1 MRYSPRSSLDDLGRF
16 AKTVSQDRVVSDQS
30 PLKRN
35 TETLPRD
42 LTSSIRSV
50 RISAYTC
57 DHLRQTR
64 KEFVLDKRLG
74 VKLER
79 FAMRFHYTFHA
90 QVRKHVEKAT

>member
-1 MRYSPRSSLDDLGRF
+1 VDDLGRF
-16 AKTVSQDRVVSDQS
+16 AKNVSQEKVVSEQS
-30 PLKRN
+30 TLKYN

-42 LTSSIRSV
+42 LTNWIRSV

-57 DHLRQTR
+57 DHFRQTR

-90 QVRKHVEKAT
+90 QVGKHVEKAT